1 MDVYYILGIKVFLPI
16 SVMIVLHV
24 RLFLMCLWEEVSS
37 ASSYSAILIS
47 SHYSDNLVHYSLN
60 KFLLYAKYETDTIL
74 TVLSESWLFNEEN
87 THCKTNLE

>member
-1 MDVYYILGIKVFLPI
+1 MDAFI
-16 SVMIVLHV
+16 
-24 RLFLMCLWEEVSS
+24 
-37 ASSYSAILIS
+37 
-47 SHYSDNLVHYSLN
+47 YSLN